1 MRCFQITESV
11 QLGMEVVRSAYPII
25 PTPPTCPRLILAEEI
40 AQLILELPDGNLRY
54 GAHLDPNGR
63 RFSPEMEV
71 DIGKD
76 HIMLGRPARRTSDR
90 KALVLL
96 GTAGGEGGKVFLSAN
111 TYDSEVAGGKKPRVK
126 RCYRAF
132 PDAGVIP
139 LCNDEEVARA
149 NRGVMFLNLL
159 VLMYE
164 GASFR
169 IFRNGKLEGASPQM
183 FVHWNGETLR
193 TTIPRRYEDRTGA
206 FFETAGA

>member
-1 MRCFQITESV
+1 MRCFQITETV
-11 QLGMEVVRSAYPII
+11 RLGMEVVRSAYPII
-25 PTPPTCPRLILAEEI
+25 PTPPTCPRLILADEI
-40 AQLILELPDGNLRY
+40 ARHILELPDGDLRY
-54 GAHLDPNGR
+54 GSTRDANGR
-63 RFSPEMEV
+63 PFSPEMEV

-76 HIMLGRPARRTSDR
+76 HIMLGRPTKRTDR

-96 GTAGGEGGKVFLSAN
+96 GTAGGDGGKVFLSAN

-139 LCNDEEVARA
+139 LCSDAEVARV
-149 NRGVMFLNLL
+149 NKGVMFLELL

-193 TTIPRRYEDRTGA
+193 TTIPRRYEDRAGA
-206 FFETAGA
+206 FFETVGA